1 MQLSRT
7 LGGCCDIIHGKEFPM
22 NSIILTVD
30 NGTQLVCTNFH
41 QSRKQ
46 KLKLYVWLPVEK
58 KWVVTYAKNEYT
70 EMMWTYH
77 RKCEHKNR
85 IRKGNYNNLMR
96 HDRKHKSGGGG
107 GTRIFNGSI
116 TDYECTKNPL
126 HDFRRVYNQ

>member
-22 NSIILTVD
+22 NSIILTAD

-46 KLKLYVWLPVEK
+46 KLKLYVWLPIDK

-70 EMMWTYH
+70 EMMWAYY
-77 RKCEHKNR
+77 RKCEHKSRNHY
-85 IRKGNYNNLMR
+85 K
-96 HDRKHKSGGGG
+96 KHTKRTKNKSGSVKTVTIPKSVVWSMQHPFQGGG
-107 GTRIFNGSI
+107 VSPR
-116 TDYECTKNPL
+116 
-126 HDFRRVYNQ
+126 